1 MGPTAGSSGMGL
13 VVGVLEGTLGG
24 LVGARAFL
32 AASDRDVVGGG
43 WVNHA
48 SILSCATFKS
58 ITIRKMHCVNV
69 QN

>member
-1 MGPTAGSSGMGL
+1 MGPNAGSSGMGL

-43 WVNHA
+43 WVNHR
-48 SILSCATFKS
+48 IFFEY
-58 ITIRKMHCVNV
+58 
-69 QN
+69 